1 MSWQEIRLDDIF
13 LLCSDGLNKEIANT
27 EIESILQ
34 TTSIIEAT
42 DQGGQG
48 KDPQDG
54 VQVFLAAF
62 FTTLPGY
69 SANGYMPPD
78 HVEVQ
83 HIAA

>member
-42 DQGGQG
+42 DQGG
-48 KDPQDG
+48 
-54 VQVFLAAF
+54 
-62 FTTLPGY
+62 
-69 SANGYMPPD
+69 
-78 HVEVQ
+78 
-83 HIAA
+83 